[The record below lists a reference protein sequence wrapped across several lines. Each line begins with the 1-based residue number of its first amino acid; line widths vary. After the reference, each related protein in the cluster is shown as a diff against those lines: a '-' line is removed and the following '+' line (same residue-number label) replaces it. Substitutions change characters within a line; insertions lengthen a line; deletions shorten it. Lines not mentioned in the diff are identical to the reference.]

1 MTGLIPEKPQGL
13 HEKEFTRSSF
23 VKGGGALIIGFS
35 LAGAGLAGK
44 ARAAAPTAAGYLPSI
59 NQVDSWLSVNADN
72 TVTLKTSQIETGNGI
87 STGFL
92 EVLAE
97 ELNMDMSQMHYGS
110 FNKASLDV
118 VDTYVAVN
126 SGGEGG
132 SNAMSGTGPVI
143 RAAGAIASQALLG
156 MASTRLGVPVANL
169 TVSKGVV
176 SGGGST
182 VTYGELL
189 GGKLINLPL
198 VPATLNPGVAP
209 AKPIASYTMVTV
221 RDAVA
226 RIDIPQKVTGEY
238 TYVHNTRLPGMLHG
252 RVVRPRGQ
260 GAYPY
265 NSDVPVSV
273 DSASIAHIPDAKIVK
288 VGNFLGVVA
297 AKEWDAIQAAA
308 QLKVVWNTNPILP
321 GTGNLWS
328 HYRELDATGKIAA
341 ATTVNVGNF
350 DTAYAAAAK
359 TISATFKYH
368 YQGHTPI
375 GPSCALADVTPT
387 SATIYSN
394 TQNVENLVTDLANV
408 LSPLTAPQIRVLFY
422 EGSSSYGNGGVA
434 FDTAESA
441 AIMSKAVGA
450 PVRLQFMRWD
460 EHGWTHFG
468 PGIMTDIQGGIDSSG
483 NMVAYQATQFTQ
495 GSTSLYTGRELAG
508 PSGAPTPTA
517 NNVPALVAGG
527 TVNTENTSPWMK
539 VSQTNYRLVS
549 KGITSTQGI
558 FQSGTL
564 RGPGAPQTGFANE
577 QLMDMLATAA
587 NMDPIAFRIQ
597 NILPDAQNQRWV
609 GVLQA
614 AAAAADWKPA
624 VSGSNL
630 QTGNIVTGR
639 GVAIV
644 HHGGAYAAVI
654 ADAQVNKKTG
664 KILLT
669 HLYGA
674 QDSGLTVNPNLVENQ
689 MTGNLIQ
696 GASRALFEEMQFNK
710 NQITST
716 DWVTY
721 PIMRFKDAPPV
732 TLTVVQRTDQ
742 PSLGSGEPV
751 QCPVAG
757 AIANAFFDATGVRI
771 TEAPMTPGR
780 VRATLK
786 AAGTA

>member
-1 MTGLIPEKPQGL
+1 MTGFM
-13 HEKEFTRSSF
+13 HEKEFSRKSF
-23 VKGGGALIIGFS
+23 VKGGGALIVGLSVGGS
-35 LAGAGLAGK
+35 LLAGK
-44 ARAAAPTAAGYLPSI
+44 ASAAAPTAAGYLPDI
-59 NQVDSWLSVNADN
+59 TKLDSWISVNADN

-97 ELNMDMSQMHYGS
+97 ELNMDMSQMRYGD
-110 FNKASLDV
+110 FNKSSLDV
-118 VDTYVAVN
+118 VDTYVAVS

-132 SNAMSGTGPVI
+132 SQAMSGTGPKI
-143 RAAGAIASQALLG
+143 RAAGAIAYQALLG
-156 MASTRLGVPVANL
+156 MASSKLGVPVANL

-176 SGGGST
+176 SASGAGS
-182 VTYGELL
+182 VSYGELV
-189 GGKLINLPL
+189 GGQLLNLPL
-198 VPATLNPGVAP
+198 TPASLNQGQSP
-209 AKPIASYTMVTV
+209 AKPVAAYTMVTV
-221 RDAVA
+221 KGAVP
-226 RIDIPQKVTGEY
+226 RIEIPQKVTGQY
-238 TYVHNTRLPGMLHG
+238 TYVQNIRLPGMLHG
-252 RVVRPRGQ
+252 RIVRPRGQ

-273 DSASIAHIPDAKIVK
+273 DPSSIAHIPGAKLVQ

-297 AKEWDAIQAAA
+297 PQEWDAIQAAA

-321 GTGNLWS
+321 GTGNLWE
-328 HYRELDATGKIAA
+328 HYRALDAAGQIPAKY
-341 ATTVNVGNF
+341 ATNLGNF
-350 DTAYAAAAK
+350 DSAYATAAK
-359 TISATFKYH
+359 TVSATFKYH

-375 GPSCALADVTPT
+375 GPSCALADVTP
-387 SATIYSN
+387 SGATIYSN
-394 TQNVENLVTDLANV
+394 TQNVEGLVTDLVNV
-408 LSPLTAPQIRVLFY
+408 LAPLSAPQIRVLFY

-468 PGIMTDIQGGIDSSG
+468 PAIMTDIQGGVDANG
-483 NMVAYQATQFTQ
+483 NMVAYQATPCTL

-508 PSGAPTPTA
+508 TNGAPTASANALPTS
-517 NNVPALVAGG
+517 VPGG
-527 TVNTENTSPWMK
+527 TVNTENTSPWMN
-539 VSQTNYRLVS
+539 VSLTNYRLLS
-549 KGITSTQGI
+549 KGISSQQGI

-614 AAAAADWKPA
+614 VASSANWKPA
-624 VSGSNL
+624 VPGSAL
-630 QTGNIVTGR
+630 QSGNIVTGR
-639 GVAIV
+639 GVSIA

-654 ADAQVNKKTG
+654 ADLQLDKKTG

-674 QDSGLTVNPNLVENQ
+674 QDSGLTVNPDLVENQ

-696 GASRALFEEMQFNK
+696 GASRALFEEMTFNA

-716 DWVTY
+716 DWITY
-721 PIMRFKDAPPV
+721 PIMRFRDAPPV
-732 TLTVVQRTDQ
+732 TLTIVQRTDQ

-771 TEAPMTPGR
+771 TEAPMTPAR
-780 VRATLK
+780 VRATL
-786 AAGTA
+786 AAAASA

>member
-1 MTGLIPEKPQGL
+1 MTGFM
-13 HEKEFTRSSF
+13 HEREFSRKSF
-23 VKGGGALIIGFS
+23 VKGGGALIVGLA
-35 LAGAGLAGK
+35 LAGSPFAGK
-44 ARAAAPTAAGYLPSI
+44 ARAATPTSAGYLPDI

-97 ELNMDMSQMHYGS
+97 ELGMDMSQMHYGS

-118 VDTYVAVN
+118 VDTYVAVS

-132 SNAMSGTGPVI
+132 SNAMSGTGPKI
-143 RAAGAIASQALLG
+143 RAAGAIAHQALLG
-156 MASTRLGVPVANL
+156 LASAKLGVPVPSL
-169 TVSKGVV
+169 SVSKGVV
-176 SGGGST
+176 SAAGGGS
-182 VTYGELL
+182 VTYGDLVGGQLL
-189 GGKLINLPL
+189 NLPL
-198 VPATLNPGVAP
+198 SPSSLNPGVAP
-209 AKPIASYTMVTV
+209 SKPISAYTMVTV
-221 RDAVA
+221 RDAVL

-238 TYVHNTRLPGMLHG
+238 TYVQNVRLPGMLHG
-252 RVVRPRGQ
+252 RIVRPRGQ

-265 NSDVPVSV
+265 NSDVPVSY
-273 DSASIAHIPDAKIVK
+273 DATSIAHIQGARIVH

-297 AKEWDAIQAAA
+297 PKEYDAIQAAA

-321 GTGNLWS
+321 GTGNLWE
-328 HYRELDATGKIAA
+328 HYRSLDATGQIAA
-341 ATTVNVGNF
+341 KDATNIGNF
-350 DTAYAAAAK
+350 DAAYAGAAH
-359 TISATFKYH
+359 TVSATFKYH

-387 SATIYSN
+387 GATIYSN
-394 TQNVENLVTDLANV
+394 TQNVEGLVTDVANV
-408 LSPLTAPQIRVLFY
+408 LAPLTPAQIRVLFY

-441 AIMSKAVGA
+441 AVMSKAVGA

-468 PGIMTDIQGGIDSSG
+468 PAIMTDIQGGIDSSG
-483 NMVAYQATQFTQ
+483 NMVAYEATQFTQ

-508 PSGAPTPTA
+508 PNGAPTPGA
-517 NNVPALVAGG
+517 NAIPTSVPGG

-539 VSQTNYRLVS
+539 VSLTNYRLVS
-549 KGITSTQGI
+549 KGITSEQGI

-577 QLMDMLATAA
+577 QLMDMLAIAA
-587 NMDPIAFRIQ
+587 NMDPVAFRIQ
-597 NILPDAQNQRWV
+597 NILPDAQDQRWV

-614 AAAAADWKPA
+614 VAASASWKPS
-624 VSGSNL
+624 VPGSNL
-630 QTGNIVTGR
+630 EKGNLVSGR

-654 ADAQVNKKTG
+654 ADLTVNKKTG
-664 KILLT
+664 KISLT

-696 GASRALFEEMQFNK
+696 GASRALFEEMTFNK

-716 DWVTY
+716 DWITY

-732 TLTVVQRTDQ
+732 TLTIVQRTDQ

-771 TEAPMTPGR
+771 TESPMTPGR
-780 VRATLK
+780 VRATLA